1 MITATDDNGSQTK
14 YVTFPIVNSSGG
26 GVTWTSSSASIS
38 ATLGGNLTVNTA
50 ISSVNLN
57 ATGNGA
63 ITYSETGLP
72 PGLTLAA
79 GIISGTPTTQ
89 DATGSTVTF
98 IATDSNGDSE
108 NLIVT
113 FPPVSASAGGVVTW
127 MTSAADFSSLTL
139 TQGSPMTSINLSATG
154 SGVITYADDAMLPAG
169 ISLTAGIVS
178 GTPTSST
185 ATSTSVTFTA
195 TDSNGGTED
204 LIVSFPMINSS
215 GGGSVTWTTLD
226 TDFPSTLIE
235 NNPITSVTLNASGSG
250 AINYTY
256 TGSLPPGLILTAN
269 VLSGTP
275 TTQSVT
281 STTITFTATDTAS
294 NTEDLIVTLP
304 QVDASGGGISNPS
317 WVTQPSFNASYTTSD
332 NFSISASANSSP
344 PANGVNY
351 SATGLPMGVT
361 IDSNSGLISGITTM
375 TGAYNVTVT
384 AQDAIDAT
392 YQVSTAS
399 LSFTVTEGGGA
410 ETVDFTTAETLPS
423 ANAGQ
428 NINETVVA
436 TGSQGS
442 MPTYSFIS
450 VTNTGNINGLGGTTI
465 TVTGNQISGIAPRLL
480 NAATY
485 SFEFQASIQAGTITN
500 NRTFTLLISEDA
512 TCVSPT
518 NNICT

>member
-1 MITATDDNGSQTK
+1 MHFYQPRYIFNSWNVVSGTPTSSRCYIFNIRNFYSNRFSNGNTEDLFVS
-14 YVTFPIVNSSGG
+14 FPIINASGG
-26 GVTWTSSSASIS
+26 GVIQLLLTNAGDVTTSLGSLTQNSS
-38 ATLGGNLTVNTA
+38 
-50 ISSVNLN
+50 
-57 ATGNGA
+57 
-63 ITYSETGLP
+63 IT
-72 PGLTLAA
+72 
-79 GIISGTPTTQ
+79 
-89 DATGSTVTF
+89 
-98 IATDSNGDSE
+98 
-108 NLIVT
+108 
-113 FPPVSASAGGVVTW
+113 
-127 MTSAADFSSLTL
+127 MTSL
-139 TQGSPMTSINLSATG
+139 NLSATG
-154 SGVITYADDAMLPAG
+154 SGMSPISYSCMMQVLPTG
-169 ISLTAGIVS
+169 IKFKFNRRTFGNSYCHQR
-178 GTPTSST
+178 
-185 ATSTSVTFTA
+185 ATGASVTFTA

-442 MPTYSFIS
+442 MPAYSFIS

-465 TVTGNQISGIAPRLL
+465 TITGNQISGIAPRLL